1 MRRFLTLLFPLFLA
15 SAALAQPKQEANVL
29 LPRANMVAYE
39 DENAIEK
46 LAYRDSPYYLELSGS
61 WKQRRTDS
69 SILYSR
75 QIDVEKTWKD
85 YLVHLNVRCGRAC
98 RVMLDNVVV
107 GYADDSRNW
116 NEFHLSPF
124 LRYGKTMTLTIEA
137 LRQSQGALLEDTAL
151 RFGLNG
157 EPFILFKS
165 DPGIADIV
173 LDAAY
178 DPMAQTGTLTVDATV
193 INSSRKGKYYLEVEI
208 LDPKGHTLDRMGR
221 WLVFDKR
228 SENQADLS
236 RSWAGVSPWSAESPS
251 LYTAIVRLRDE
262 KMNVEEVVGSR
273 FGFRTVAI
281 DGAQLLVNG
290 KPVVLK
296 GVTYGLNHTEG
307 YASRERMRQDVVTMK
322 RNNIN
327 AVRTARFSPMDPFFY
342 ELCDQYGL
350 YVVCDANLL
359 PASTQSYVV
368 ATDQNMVPLFERR
381 VENMVGRLRNHS
393 SIILWSLGNTPDNGL
408 CMTAAYKRLKALDK
422 TRPVIFAGADYGES
436 TDIIGL
442 KLPSHKSLR
451 QTLAKSS
458 NRPILLFAAVNADNF
473 PELEHLWNLVGSQ
486 PSLQGGFVDIWP
498 LSHMMQSELNHLFR
512 PFDVRLVNR
521 TPDEGEFLVT
531 NRNHFTS
538 LADYRLD
545 YVIYTNRRSNIV
557 AGDLPTG
564 VPGGQSEK
572 VSIRLPK
579 LDLGAGEESYV
590 RFNLTRKNLQRSMSH
605 SDLNAGSVVFPLA
618 SHQQAPVPFRNGE
631 DTLPTSDSLIRMMPL
646 QLLFMGHSDWT
657 VDTIDVIRRRPD
669 PHSYC
674 VDAMLRYASPDGR
687 VMCDVRS
694 TATLYASGDILV
706 DYTLAPTDNHRGAL
720 APAVRL
726 THAFDSIQWFGLD
739 REVLFSTDNSG
750 IVGSWRAALHDPLS
764 RSDVRWCAPFRADSG
779 LFVRFIGRQATFQ
792 TSGADLTMQPQ
803 AVDNTFSL
811 HLRPYAGVDPSD
823 FLTISFPK
831 TSSGILAPPS
841 ILADAARFSKPLT
854 VTITAAPGA
863 QIRYTLDG
871 TEPTDASPIY
881 TKPFVID
888 ATTIVKA
895 RAFLKDT
902 PPSFTSTHRF
912 SYDHIV
918 ATTFSRPPSN
928 PYNVGTDTLLF
939 DGEHASIDDLNR
951 GWAGFSGGPVTVTVQ
966 LSKPILVDQLHIRF
980 AHAPNAWAFAPTHV
994 IVSFSADGVNYSAP
1008 RQVEMPFDPALQ
1020 DNAEARVADLVIP
1033 VDEQGVAYVRIEALP
1048 MTQIPA
1054 WHRGK
1059 GLKPWL
1065 LIDELEV
1072 REKKNN

>member
-236 RSWAGVSPWSAESPS
+236 RSWAGVTPWSAESPS
-251 LYTAIVRLRDE
+251 LYTAVVRLRDE

-342 ELCDQYGL
+342 
-350 YVVCDANLL
+350 
-359 PASTQSYVV
+359 
-368 ATDQNMVPLFERR
+368 
-381 VENMVGRLRNHS
+381 
-393 SIILWSLGNTPDNGL
+393 
-408 CMTAAYKRLKALDK
+408 
-422 TRPVIFAGADYGES
+422 
-436 TDIIGL
+436 
-442 KLPSHKSLR
+442 
-451 QTLAKSS
+451 
-458 NRPILLFAAVNADNF
+458 
-473 PELEHLWNLVGSQ
+473 
-486 PSLQGGFVDIWP
+486 
-498 LSHMMQSELNHLFR
+498 
-512 PFDVRLVNR
+512 
-521 TPDEGEFLVT
+521 
-531 NRNHFTS
+531 
-538 LADYRLD
+538 
-545 YVIYTNRRSNIV
+545 
-557 AGDLPTG
+557 
-564 VPGGQSEK
+564 
-572 VSIRLPK
+572 
-579 LDLGAGEESYV
+579 
-590 RFNLTRKNLQRSMSH
+590 
-605 SDLNAGSVVFPLA
+605 
-618 SHQQAPVPFRNGE
+618 
-631 DTLPTSDSLIRMMPL
+631 
-646 QLLFMGHSDWT
+646 
-657 VDTIDVIRRRPD
+657 
-669 PHSYC
+669 
-674 VDAMLRYASPDGR
+674 
-687 VMCDVRS
+687 
-694 TATLYASGDILV
+694 
-706 DYTLAPTDNHRGAL
+706 
-720 APAVRL
+720 
-726 THAFDSIQWFGLD
+726 
-739 REVLFSTDNSG
+739 
-750 IVGSWRAALHDPLS
+750 
-764 RSDVRWCAPFRADSG
+764 
-779 LFVRFIGRQATFQ
+779 
-792 TSGADLTMQPQ
+792 
-803 AVDNTFSL
+803 
-811 HLRPYAGVDPSD
+811 
-823 FLTISFPK
+823 
-831 TSSGILAPPS
+831 
-841 ILADAARFSKPLT
+841 
-854 VTITAAPGA
+854 
-863 QIRYTLDG
+863 
-871 TEPTDASPIY
+871 
-881 TKPFVID
+881 
-888 ATTIVKA
+888 
-895 RAFLKDT
+895 
-902 PPSFTSTHRF
+902 
-912 SYDHIV
+912 
-918 ATTFSRPPSN
+918 
-928 PYNVGTDTLLF
+928 
-939 DGEHASIDDLNR
+939 
-951 GWAGFSGGPVTVTVQ
+951 
-966 LSKPILVDQLHIRF
+966 
-980 AHAPNAWAFAPTHV
+980 
-994 IVSFSADGVNYSAP
+994 
-1008 RQVEMPFDPALQ
+1008 
-1020 DNAEARVADLVIP
+1020 
-1033 VDEQGVAYVRIEALP
+1033 
-1048 MTQIPA
+1048 
-1054 WHRGK
+1054 
-1059 GLKPWL
+1059 
-1065 LIDELEV
+1065 
-1072 REKKNN
+1072 